1 MLRVDTERRFSLDS
15 ARDGE
20 PFDKLR
26 ALSLSRGLSNHYP
39 DLKIGV
45 WRRRTYQSKFHRKEG
60 NDLDTWI
67 LRLFLFLIC
76 GASGYFLANGISP
89 QMGLWGFFGGLLLS
103 ALTLLMEDRLRRA
116 SLKNLL
122 GSFVGLILGV
132 ILANLISNIFS
143 PFFFNEQQTAL
154 SLYGILYG
162 VCGYTGLRIGLK
174 KGAEFHL
181 PSWGPTGKSLPRNGI
196 AKILDTSVIIDGRIA
211 DISETGFMEGPLLIP
226 QFVLGELQH
235 IADSHDPI
243 KRTRGK
249 RGLEILHHIQKQVN
263 VDVRIVDTDYPSVK
277 EVDAKLIE
285 LAKEVQG
292 KIITNDSNL
301 NKVAGL
307 QGIEVLNINALANSL
322 KPVVLPGED
331 MNAKIV
337 KEGKEM
343 GQGVAYLDDGTMIVV
358 DNGRRQIGKNVDV
371 IVTSILQTPAGRMI
385 FARLKE
391 EVNRENRGKDYYY
404 PLDSEF

>member
-1 MLRVDTERRFSLDS
+1 M
-15 ARDGE
+15 
-20 PFDKLR
+20 
-26 ALSLSRGLSNHYP
+26 
-39 DLKIGV
+39 
-45 WRRRTYQSKFHRKEG
+45 
-60 NDLDTWI
+60 DTWI

-103 ALTLLMEDRLRRA
+103 ALTLLMEDRLRRV

-181 PSWGPTGKSLPRNGI
+181 PSWGPTGKSLPRDGI

>member
-1 MLRVDTERRFSLDS
+1 M
-15 ARDGE
+15 
-20 PFDKLR
+20 
-26 ALSLSRGLSNHYP
+26 
-39 DLKIGV
+39 
-45 WRRRTYQSKFHRKEG
+45 
-60 NDLDTWI
+60 DTWI

-76 GASGYFLANGISP
+76 GASGYFLTKGFSP
-89 QMGLWGFFGGLLLS
+89 RMGLWGLFGGLFLS
-103 ALTLLMEDRLRRA
+103 ALTLLMEDRLKKV

-122 GSFVGLILGV
+122 GSLIGLILGI
-132 ILANLISNIFS
+132 ILANLISNAFF
-143 PFFFNEQQTAL
+143 PFLFGEQQTAL
-154 SLYGILYG
+154 PLFGLLYG
-162 VCGYTGLRIGLK
+162 VCGYIGLRIGLK
-174 KGAEFHL
+174 KGGEFHL
-181 PSWGPTGKSLPRNGI
+181 SRGPQDWKSMGKGSPRDGI

-211 DISETGFMEGPLLIP
+211 DIAETGFLEGPLLIP
-226 QFVLGELQH
+226 QFILSELQH

-249 RGLEILHHIQKQVN
+249 RGLEILHHIQKQID

-307 QGIEVLNINALANSL
+307 QGIEVLNINALANSV
-322 KPVVLPGED
+322 KPVVLPGEEI
-331 MNAKIV
+331 NAKIV

-358 DNGRRQIGKNVDV
+358 DNGRRQIGKSIDV
-371 IVTSILQTPAGRMI
+371 VVTSVLQTPAGRMI

-391 EVNRENRGKDYYY
+391 EASRENRGKDNYY

>member
-1 MLRVDTERRFSLDS
+1 M
-15 ARDGE
+15 
-20 PFDKLR
+20 
-26 ALSLSRGLSNHYP
+26 ALS
-39 DLKIGV
+39 V
-45 WRRRTYQSKFHRKEG
+45 
-60 NDLDTWI
+60 
-67 LRLFLFLIC
+67 
-76 GASGYFLANGISP
+76 
-89 QMGLWGFFGGLLLS
+89 MGL
-103 ALTLLMEDRLRRA
+103 
-116 SLKNLL
+116 
-122 GSFVGLILGV
+122 
-132 ILANLISNIFS
+132 
-143 PFFFNEQQTAL
+143 
-154 SLYGILYG
+154 LYG

-181 PSWGPTGKSLPRNGI
+181 SGWNPMGKSLPRDGI

>member
-1 MLRVDTERRFSLDS
+1 M
-15 ARDGE
+15 
-20 PFDKLR
+20 
-26 ALSLSRGLSNHYP
+26 N
-39 DLKIGV
+39 
-45 WRRRTYQSKFHRKEG
+45 
-60 NDLDTWI
+60 NLDTWI

-103 ALTLLMEDRLRRA
+103 GLTLLMEDRLRRA

-122 GSFVGLILGV
+122 GSFIGLILGV

-143 PFFFNEQQTAL
+143 PFLFNEQQMAL
-154 SLYGILYG
+154 PVMGLLYG

-181 PSWGPTGKSLPRNGI
+181 PGLNPMGKNLPRDGI

-235 IADSHDPI
+235 IADSHDPL

-285 LAKEVQG
+285 LAKEVGG

-371 IVTSILQTPAGRMI
+371 TVTSVLQTPAGRMI